1 MNPLVHTKLEPVTT
15 DVSKEAI
22 KPWIWNSGIILK
34 PLSVC
39 LSFSTSAIF
48 NAEDMILVREHME
61 DHLITYS
68 NHETIKPIWCEEC
81 KALIEYKVTLNNEK
95 SN

>member
-1 MNPLVHTKLEPVTT
+1 
-15 DVSKEAI
+15 
-22 KPWIWNSGIILK
+22 
-34 PLSVC
+34 
-39 LSFSTSAIF
+39 
-48 NAEDMILVREHME
+48 MISVREHME

-68 NHETIKPIWCEEC
+68 NHETITPIWCEEC

>member
-1 MNPLVHTKLEPVTT
+1 MGYKDKLHKSNNGRYSLKSKTK
-15 DVSKEAI
+15 KA
-22 KPWIWNSGIILK
+22 KKG
-34 PLSVC
+34 VC
-39 LSFSTSAIF
+39 LTCGEDALTRDLLYQYST
-48 NAEDMILVREHME
+48 EDMISVREHME

-68 NHETIKPIWCEEC
+68 NHETITPIWCEEC